1 MSLDTASRLAP
12 REGMKCPVPVQV
24 GTTLHDIV
32 QHSLHRFRPSGRI
45 SAHVEKKI
53 SEWPVLIAVL
63 NEKRKIKK
71 RK

>member
-1 MSLDTASRLAP
+1 MSLDTALRLAP

-24 GTTLHDIV
+24 DNTLHDIV
-32 QHSLHRFRPSGRI
+32 QHSLHRFRPSGWI

-63 NEKRKIKK
+63 NDRKKN
-71 RK
+71 